1 MSYRNPKYTYQSHAS
16 YYQNLIDAGVKTGL
30 DISEQERAAKEEK
43 QKINAARV
51 EAGNGANQ
59 AYVTAGA
66 QSNTYG
72 DQTTRGAIGDFFTG
86 TGQIVGDLT
95 MQTTG
100 PDAPCNRTGN
110 CAELNARLATLNK
123 APEVIKDFAEDIYA
137 QVNYSDIEN
146 FDENQGGNYILA
158 ANVLQGKGRFTPA
171 YGYSY
176 KIEENSFEEDG
187 KTKYDGTYNWV
198 FTFDENKA
206 RKQIEKDCQD
216 MPGQDGCD
224 DIDGLISKMKYEGG
238 NFSINNAG
246 LKQQTSAP
254 PGSNQAPGS
263 VFIRTP
269 KMSNE
274 MQDIITTSELL
285 IGAERDDKGNIIKGT
300 GTFDIQKFKLQ
311 DDEGFDQ
318 FITVQ
323 EGTVGEGDSA
333 MPLNM
338 SYNKIDRQ
346 KVEDHIGTELLTKFN
361 YYSEPQNQG
370 QAIALWNK
378 VLSKKDLSDINVEEV
393 EKAIGFAPTEED
405 LKIWSYDD
413 PNGLSEKQLKLFKH
427 LYSEYAVDE
436 IVGLMGN
443 ELYKQQRAYKPVHEG
458 SANPSDK
465 VNLDLLV
472 PGGKKQ

>member
-16 YYQNLIDAGVKTGL
+16 YYQNLIDAGVEAGA
-30 DISEQERAAKEEK
+30 DIADQEKDAREEK
-43 QKINAARV
+43 QKVNAARV
-51 EAGNGANQ
+51 EAGRGANQ
-59 AYVTAGA
+59 THVTTGV

-72 DQTTRGAIGDFFTG
+72 NEVTQGAIGNFFTG
-86 TGQIVGDLT
+86 TGGLVGDLT

-110 CAELNARLATLNK
+110 CAELNARLATLEK
-123 APEVIKDFAEDIYA
+123 APEQIKEFTETMLA
-137 QVNYSDIEN
+137 QVNYDDYEN
-146 FDENQGGNYILA
+146 FDENQGGDFILA
-158 ANVLQGKGRFTPA
+158 ANVLGGKGRFTPA

-176 KIEENSFEEDG
+176 DIEENQVEGENG
-187 KTKYDGTYNWV
+187 EMTYDGSYNWV
-198 FTFDENKA
+198 FKFDENKA
-206 RKQIEKDCQD
+206 RKQIEKDCEK

-224 DIDGLISKMKYEGG
+224 DIDGLISKMKYEGD
-238 NFSINNAG
+238 NFKINSAG
-246 LKQQTSAP
+246 LKQQTGGNP
-254 PGSNQAPGS
+254 PGS
-263 VFIRTP
+263 VFVRTP

-274 MQDIITTSELL
+274 MEDIITTSELL
-285 IGAERDDKGNIIKGT
+285 IGAEKDENGRLVKGT
-300 GTFDIQKFKLQ
+300 GTFDIQKFKVQ
-311 DDEGFDQ
+311 GADGYDEFVT
-318 FITVQ
+318 IQ
-323 EGTVGEGDSA
+323 EGTIGEGDA
-333 MPLNM
+333 AVPLNL
-338 SYNKIDRQ
+338 SYNKIDRK
-346 KVEDHIGTELLTKFN
+346 KVEDHVSTELLTKFN

-405 LKIWSYDD
+405 LKTWSYDD

-443 ELYKQQRAYKPVHEG
+443 ELYKQQRAYKPVQEG
-458 SANPSDK
+458 SANPASE

-472 PGGKKQ
+472 PGGKKE

>member
-30 DISEQERAAKEEK
+30 DISEQERENKETK
-43 QKINAARV
+43 QKVNAARV
-51 EAGNGANQ
+51 EAGRGANQ
-59 AYVTAGA
+59 THVTTGV

-72 DQTTRGAIGDFFTG
+72 NEVTKGAIGNFFTG
-86 TGQIVGDLT
+86 TGGLVGDLT

-100 PDAPCNRTGN
+100 PDAPCNRAGN

-123 APEVIKDFAEDIYA
+123 APEEIKQFTESMLA
-137 QVNYSDIEN
+137 QVNYDDYEN
-146 FDENQGGNYILA
+146 FDENQGGNFILA
-158 ANVLQGKGRFTPA
+158 ANVLGSKGQFTPA

-176 KIEENSFEEDG
+176 DIEENQIEGEDG
-187 KTKYDGTYNWV
+187 EMAYDGSYNWV
-198 FTFDENKA
+198 FKFDENKA
-206 RKQIEKDCQD
+206 RKQLEDDCKNMPTQKGCNDIDALIEK
-216 MPGQDGCD
+216 
-224 DIDGLISKMKYEGG
+224 MKFEGDS
-238 NFSINNAG
+238 FKINSAG
-246 LKQQTSAP
+246 LKQQTSGNP
-254 PGSNQAPGS
+254 PGS
-263 VFIRTP
+263 VFVRTP

-285 IGAERDDKGNIIKGT
+285 IGAETDDKGNIIKGT

-311 DDEGFDQ
+311 DAEGFDQ
-318 FITVQ
+318 FVTIQ
-323 EGTVGEGDSA
+323 EGTVGEGDAA
-333 MPLNM
+333 MALNM

-413 PNGLSEKQLKLFKH
+413 PNGLSDKQLALFKH

-443 ELYKQQRAYKPVHEG
+443 ELYKQQRAYKPVTEG
-458 SANPSDK
+458 SANTSSLTDEQK
-465 VNLDLLV
+465 ALLI
-472 PGGKKQ
+472 KK

>member
-16 YYQNLIDAGVKTGL
+16 YYQNLINAGVKAGA
-30 DISEQERAAKEEK
+30 DIADQEKDIREEK
-43 QKINAARV
+43 QKVNAARV

-59 AYVTAGA
+59 AYVTAGS

-72 DQTTRGAIGDFFTG
+72 DQTTRGAIGNFFTG
-86 TGQIVGDLT
+86 TGPIVGDLT

-100 PDAPCNRTGN
+100 PDAPCNKTGN

-137 QVNYSDIEN
+137 HVNYDDYEN
-146 FDENQGGNYILA
+146 FDENQGGNFILA
-158 ANVLQGKGRFTPA
+158 ANVLGGKGQFTPA

-176 KIEENSFEEDG
+176 DIEENQVEGENG
-187 KTKYDGTYNWV
+187 QMTYDGSYNWV
-198 FTFDENKA
+198 FKFDEDKA
-206 RKQIEKDCQD
+206 RKQLEADCKK
-216 MPGQDGCD
+216 MPTQKGCD
-224 DIDGLISKMKYEGG
+224 DIDALINKMKFEGD
-238 NFSINNAG
+238 NFKINSAG
-246 LKQQTSAP
+246 LKQQTS
-254 PGSNQAPGS
+254 GSPPGS
-263 VFIRTP
+263 VFVRTP

-285 IGAERDDKGNIIKGT
+285 IGAEKDDKGNIIKGT

-318 FITVQ
+318 FVTIQ

-333 MPLNM
+333 MALNM
-338 SYNKIDRQ
+338 SYNKIDRK

-405 LKIWSYDD
+405 LKTWSYND
-413 PNGLSEKQLKLFKH
+413 PNGLSERQLALFKH

-443 ELYKQQRAYKPVHEG
+443 ELYKQQRAYKPVQEG
-458 SANPSDK
+458 TANPK
-465 VNLDLLV
+465 VDT
-472 PGGKKQ
+472 GKL

>member
-16 YYQNLIDAGVKTGL
+16 YYQNLINAGVKAGA
-30 DISEQERAAKEEK
+30 DIADQEKDIREEK
-43 QKINAARV
+43 QKVNAARV

-59 AYVTAGA
+59 AYVTAGS

-72 DQTTRGAIGDFFTG
+72 DQTTRGAIGNFFTG
-86 TGQIVGDLT
+86 TGPIVGDLT

-100 PDAPCNRTGN
+100 PDAPCNKTGN

-137 QVNYSDIEN
+137 HVNYDDYEN
-146 FDENQGGNYILA
+146 FDENQGGNFILA
-158 ANVLQGKGRFTPA
+158 ANVLGGKGQFTPA

-176 KIEENSFEEDG
+176 DIEENQVEGENG
-187 KTKYDGTYNWV
+187 EMTYDGSYNWV
-198 FTFDENKA
+198 FKFDEDKA
-206 RKQIEKDCQD
+206 RKQLEADCKK
-216 MPGQDGCD
+216 MPTQKGCD
-224 DIDGLISKMKYEGG
+224 DIDALINKMKFEGD
-238 NFSINNAG
+238 NFKINSAG
-246 LKQQTSAP
+246 LKQQTS
-254 PGSNQAPGS
+254 GSPPGS
-263 VFIRTP
+263 VFVRTP

-285 IGAERDDKGNIIKGT
+285 IGAEKDDKGNIIKGT

-318 FITVQ
+318 FVTIQ

-333 MPLNM
+333 MALNM
-338 SYNKIDRQ
+338 SYNKIDRK

-405 LKIWSYDD
+405 LKTWSYND
-413 PNGLSEKQLKLFKH
+413 PNGLSERQLALFKH

-443 ELYKQQRAYKPVHEG
+443 ELYKQQRAYKPVQEG
-458 SANPSDK
+458 SEFN
-465 VNLDLLV
+465 DLLIV
-472 PGGKKQ
+472 

>member
-16 YYQNLIDAGVKTGL
+16 YYQNLINAGVKTGL
-30 DISEQERAAKEEK
+30 DISERERADKEEK
-43 QKINAARV
+43 QKVNAARV
-51 EAGNGANQ
+51 EAGRGANQ
-59 AYVTAGA
+59 AYVTAGS

-72 DQTTRGAIGDFFTG
+72 DQATRGAIGEFFNG
-86 TGQIVGDLT
+86 TGGIVGDLT

-110 CAELNARLATLNK
+110 CAELNARLATLNT
-123 APEVIKDFAEDIYA
+123 APEVIKDFTEDIYA
-137 QVNYSDIEN
+137 QVNYNDYEN
-146 FDENQGGNYILA
+146 FDENQGGNFILA
-158 ANVLQGKGRFTPA
+158 ANVLQGKGKFTPA

-176 KIEENSFEEDG
+176 KLEENELEGEDG
-187 KTKYDGTYNWV
+187 KIKYDGTYNYV
-198 FTFDENKA
+198 FNFDENKA
-206 RKQIEKDCQD
+206 RKQIEKDCKK

-224 DIDGLISKMKYEGG
+224 DIDALISKMKYEGET
-238 NFSINNAG
+238 FKINNAG
-246 LKQQTSAP
+246 LKQQTSVP
-254 PGSNQAPGS
+254 QGSNQAPGS

-285 IGAERDDKGNIIKGT
+285 IGAEKDDKGQIIKGT

-311 DDEGFDQ
+311 DADGFDE
-318 FITVQ
+318 FVTVQ
-323 EGTVGEGDSA
+323 EGTVGEGDAA
-333 MPLNM
+333 MALNM

-405 LKIWSYDD
+405 LKIWSYND
-413 PNGLSEKQLKLFKH
+413 PNGLSERQLKLFEE
-427 LYSEYAVDE
+427 LYGDYAVDE
-436 IVGLMGN
+436 VYSLMTN
-443 ELYKQQRAYKPVHEG
+443 EAYKSQRKYQKVIKG
-458 SANPSDK
+458 SGDST
-465 VNLDLLV
+465 
-472 PGGKKQ
+472 KKNDPDQL